1 MRACVNVFCDNN
13 KNNNDKMIRFVK
25 KALTKDYFTTNTTKK
40 SNKKRK
46 NEMKCPSTFSPLFF
60 LSTKQLQPAK

>member
-1 MRACVNVFCDNN
+1 MRACVNVFCD

-40 SNKKRK
+40 SNIKSQMIGFYTQK
-46 NEMKCPSTFSPLFF
+46 
-60 LSTKQLQPAK
+60 TKIILIIYNNIDTID